1 MSRQWRIIDLI
12 TWAETYFK
20 DKGFENPRN
29 EIEWLIRS
37 VLSISR
43 IDVYLNFDRLLSL
56 KELKKIK
63 SFVNRRLKKEP
74 LQYIT
79 ESCEFYGREY
89 FVNNNVLIP
98 RPETETLID
107 LALEN
112 LKGLSSPKIL
122 DIGTGS
128 GCLAITL
135 AAEISNSSVTG
146 IDVSN
151 EAINVANI
159 NKSKNKLKNISFK
172 KIDILRQT
180 INDQFDL
187 IISNPP
193 YITKDE
199 LVNVIKDVKEYEPLI
214 ALTDGSDGLT
224 FYRRFFS
231 IAKQSL
237 KRYGSMLLEVGID
250 THPKEVQD
258 IFIKQGFINTRLFKD
273 LNGDDRVIIINNK
286 L

>member
-56 KELKKIK
+56 KELKKLK

-107 LALEN
+107 LALES

-135 AAEISNSSVTG
+135 AAEISNSRVTG
-146 IDVSN
+146 IDISN

-214 ALTDGSDGLT
+214 ALTDGADGLT

-273 LNGDDRVIIINNK
+273 LNGDDRVIIINK

>member
-1 MSRQWRIIDLI
+1 MSQQWRIIDLI

-56 KELKKIK
+56 KELKKLK
-63 SFVNRRLKKEP
+63 SFVNRRLKNEP

-135 AAEISNSSVTG
+135 AAEISDSRVTG
-146 IDVSN
+146 IDISN

-180 INDQFDL
+180 IKDQFDL

-199 LVNVIKDVKEYEPLI
+199 LVTVIKDVKEYEPLI
-214 ALTDGSDGLT
+214 ALTDGADGLT

-237 KRYGSMLLEVGID
+237 KKNGSMLLEVGID
-250 THPKEVQD
+250 THPKKVQD
-258 IFIKQGFINTRLFKD
+258 IFFKQGFINTRLFKD
-273 LNGDDRVIIINNK
+273 LNGDDRVIIINK